1 MPHKQIAAAGRSLL
15 FFGGNRFCNASC
27 GFIKRAPRPRRESG
41 VNRTL
46 LVTDMWF
53 QKARAG
59 DTDAAWLFARAS
71 LCGCAL
77 AASARAR
84 ALALS
89 GLVALRS
96 RRLVPFRHGDNRCA
110 AVFSLP
116 RAMLVNID
124 VVIKTWR

>member
-1 MPHKQIAAAGRSLL
+1 
-15 FFGGNRFCNASC
+15 
-27 GFIKRAPRPRRESG
+27 
-41 VNRTL
+41 
-46 LVTDMWF
+46 MWF

-77 AASARAR
+77 AASARAG

-124 VVIKTWR
+124 VVIQTWR

>member
-1 MPHKQIAAAGRSLL
+1 MQQNADE
-15 FFGGNRFCNASC
+15 RFIGAEREQNAS
-27 GFIKRAPRPRRESG
+27 
-41 VNRTL
+41 
-46 LVTDMWF
+46 VTDVVS
-53 QKARAG
+53 QSARRVTAQRGAG
-59 DTDAAWLFARAS
+59 WPCGLFARAS

-77 AASARAR
+77 AAAARAR

-89 GLVALRS
+89 GLVALRA

-110 AVFSLP
+110 AEFSLP

>member
-1 MPHKQIAAAGRSLL
+1 MKQNADA
-15 FFGGNRFCNASC
+15 RFIGAEREQNAS
-27 GFIKRAPRPRRESG
+27 
-41 VNRTL
+41 
-46 LVTDMWF
+46 VTDVVVSES
-53 QKARAG
+53 ARVDGA
-59 DTDAAWLFARAS
+59 TRRWVALWALCARAS

-77 AASARAR
+77 AAAARAR

-96 RRLVPFRHGDNRCA
+96 RRLVPFRRGDNRCA

-116 RAMLVNID
+116 HAMLVNID